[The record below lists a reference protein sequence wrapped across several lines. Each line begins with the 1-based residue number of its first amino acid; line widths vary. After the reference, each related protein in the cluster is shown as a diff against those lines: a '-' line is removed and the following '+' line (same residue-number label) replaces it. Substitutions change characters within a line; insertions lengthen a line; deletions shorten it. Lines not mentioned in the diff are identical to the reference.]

1 MTTAKKGDDPEPDP
15 YTQLNSIEAFYMGDT
30 AGAANYILKFATA
43 LDDYDRWSNV
53 YFGLWTSEIPQDY
66 DNIILPNGSFTA
78 NTDRSA
84 GTFEPEY
91 TFSRTYPNETIVT
104 FTGGTIT
111 VAAEGDTFTITADLT
126 DGQGNPYQY
135 RYIGKVRVSDE
146 SPHHLP
152 KITSNVDASFYLAEG
167 TYFGDYYKNG
177 TSLIDIG
184 FTSADVFMSVEFLSE
199 GSEKFSADVLKPGT
213 YTINADRSQYT
224 LTPGEEYNKAGW
236 EYLPVGTYCR
246 VIGNTDTY
254 GFATA
259 GTVTVEKS
267 GSQYTLA
274 FDLTTPEGKMI
285 KGNYSGT
292 LTLTDGTEQPVLS
305 QLEEDRVVDLSHIE
319 SGRMVYSGTWYNN
332 GMNNWTIYVKDES
345 IDNIDG
351 MIFDFNM
358 PDEGFLPEGI
368 PTGSYELSSVA
379 KENTMV
385 PGFINTYL
393 AGTWYIWANAGGSY
407 GKAAPIKTGSLTI
420 GKEGDIWTL
429 DFEMYDDARPAH
441 MISGSWS
448 GPIRVVNEWD

>member
-1 MTTAKKGDDPEPDP
+1 MTTAEKGDDPEPDP

-199 GSEKFSADVLKPGT
+199 SSEKFSADVLKPGT

-274 FDLTTPEGKMI
+274 FDLTTPEGKTI

-319 SGRMVYSGTWYNN
+319 SGRMAYSGTWYNN

-358 PDEGFLPEGI
+358 PDVGFLPEGI

-441 MISGSWS
+441 KISGSWS